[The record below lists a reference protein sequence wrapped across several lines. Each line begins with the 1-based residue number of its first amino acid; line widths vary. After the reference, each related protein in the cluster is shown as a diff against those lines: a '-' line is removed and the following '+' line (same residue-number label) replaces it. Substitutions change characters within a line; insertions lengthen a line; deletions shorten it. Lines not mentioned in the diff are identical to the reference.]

1 MMKLQIIPLL
11 WSILLAAPAI
21 AQQADADAL
30 GAGLGWLIG
39 LVLALAVGAAIGWVA
54 SVIVGGTGS
63 GLLIDIV
70 VGIGGSMIAS
80 YGLGALG
87 MQLGVV
93 GSLLAAVAGAV
104 LLLLVIK
111 MIRRA

>member
-1 MMKLQIIPLL
+1 MMAFRALPG
-11 WSILLAAPAI
+11 LAPVVLAMPAL
-21 AQQADADAL
+21 AQQADAEAL
-30 GAGLGWLIG
+30 GAGVGWVIG
-39 LVLALAVGAAIGWVA
+39 LVIALAIGAAIGWVA
-54 SVIVGGTGS
+54 SIIVGGTGS

-87 MQLGVV
+87 LQLGVV

-104 LLLLVIK
+104 LLLLIIK